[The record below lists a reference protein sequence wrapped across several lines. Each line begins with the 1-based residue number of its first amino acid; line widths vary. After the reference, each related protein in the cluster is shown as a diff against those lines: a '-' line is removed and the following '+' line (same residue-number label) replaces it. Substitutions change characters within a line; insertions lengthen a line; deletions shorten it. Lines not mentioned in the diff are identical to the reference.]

1 MYSVLNFYEKTRLT
15 NVLRDTFPR
24 VVTFSRDISIA
35 VGNISNHFVILTRN
49 LQKYPDIVF
58 SNKSADYDINFVLT
72 QSYKHKTWTI
82 ERICKNGES
91 ITEAK

>member
-1 MYSVLNFYEKTRLT
+1 MFSGLNFYEKRRLT

-24 VVTFSRDISIA
+24 VVTFSKDISIA
-35 VGNISNHFVILTRN
+35 VGSISDHFVILTRN
-49 LQKYPDIVF
+49 LQKFPDIVF
-58 SNKSADYDINFVLT
+58 SNKSANDDIKFVLT

-82 ERICKNGES
+82 ERICKNGQS